1 MSGALWQNYKIIGW
15 KEICRFNT
23 PVNDVA
29 FETVSHK
36 VLLMILIDI
45 VSERT
50 AEFKIGGYIQKKE

>member
-1 MSGALWQNYKIIGW
+1 M
-15 KEICRFNT
+15 

-36 VLLMILIDI
+36 VLLMILIYI

-50 AEFKIGGYIQKKE
+50 AELKIGRCIENKE